1 MSDIK
6 QRLTVALPDLPK
18 KLAHAARYALD
29 NPQSIAFDS
38 MRTVAT
44 ACGVASPTMLRLAR
58 ALDYES
64 YEDFRGEF
72 QQRLS
77 TRGFEDRAAALRD
90 VSSTKGKSTVSERI
104 AQAAENNIALTMQ
117 NLDASA
123 VEYFAQSVKN
133 AERTFILGSG
143 SMHWMAALM
152 ESTGQMAI
160 RGLRTDHSGSATL
173 VETISSITEKDT
185 ILVMA
190 FAPYAK
196 ETVLSAS
203 YAKSR
208 GAKVFAITDKASSPL
223 TEHAEQAFI
232 TPTDSPHYFPS
243 VVAVTLMVEI
253 LLSAA
258 VAASDT
264 LERIKQRE
272 QIRRDSGAYL

>member
-6 QRLTVALPDLPK
+6 QRLTAALPDLPK

-44 ACGVASPTMLRLAR
+44 TCGVASPTMLRLAR
-58 ALDYES
+58 ALGYES

-77 TRGFEDRAAALRD
+77 ARGFEDRAAALQD
-90 VSSTKGKSTVSERI
+90 VSSSKGKSTVSERI

-123 VEYFAQSVKN
+123 VEFFAQSVKN
-133 AERTFILGSG
+133 AKRTYIVGSG
-143 SMHWMAALM
+143 SMHWMASLM

-160 RGLRTDHSGSATL
+160 RGLRTDHSHNATV
-173 VETISSITEKDT
+173 VETISSISEEDT

-196 ETVLSAS
+196 ETVVSAA

-208 GAKVFAITDKASSPL
+208 GATVFAITDKASSPL
-223 TEHAEQAFI
+223 AEYAEQVFI
-232 TPTDSPHYFPS
+232 APTDSPHYFPS
-243 VVAVTLMVEI
+243 VVSVTLMIEI